1 MGDGIIHPDWERNM
15 SKSIGAAVLVSALF
29 VAGGAAAEGM
39 LLDFAADKV
48 IKKYETATCEELKA
62 QKGEPPTEMEKM
74 AIDFLHH
81 DAGARKAF
89 LDKIA
94 APVVNKM
101 IECGLVP

>member
-1 MGDGIIHPDWERNM
+1 M

-29 VAGGAAAEGM
+29 IAGGAAAEGRM
-39 LLDFAADKV
+39 LDFAADKV

-62 QKGEPPTEMEKM
+62 KKDEPSSEMEKM
-74 AIDFLHH
+74 AVDFLHH
-81 DAGARKAF
+81 DAGARQAF

-94 APVVNKM
+94 APVMNKM

>member
-1 MGDGIIHPDWERNM
+1 MGDGTIHPDWERNM
-15 SKSIGAAVLVSALF
+15 SKSIGAIVLVSALL
-29 VAGGAAAEGM
+29 VTGSAAAEGL

-48 IKKYETATCEELKA
+48 IKRYETATCEELKA
-62 QKGEPPTEMEKM
+62 QKGEPPSEREKL